1 MTLTANEIKERL
13 GWGGVTRIAEA
24 TGTKKGHVSQ
34 VINGLRRHRKVEVAV
49 ARRIRVRV
57 DEVFPPQQSA
67 A

>member
-1 MTLTANEIKERL
+1 MALTPDEIKDRL
-13 GWGGVTRIAEA
+13 GWGGVTRLAKA
-24 TGTKKGHVSQ
+24 TGTTKGHVSQ
-34 VINGLRRHRKVEVAV
+34 VINRLRRDRKVEVAA